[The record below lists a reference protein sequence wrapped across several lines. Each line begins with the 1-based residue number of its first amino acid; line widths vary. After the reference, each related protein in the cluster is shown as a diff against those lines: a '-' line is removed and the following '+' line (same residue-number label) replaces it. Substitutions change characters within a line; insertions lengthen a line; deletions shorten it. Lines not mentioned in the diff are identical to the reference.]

1 MGIIV
6 ATIDSIMGHDTLT
19 RGPEVESELA
29 TVLVLDEEADSCT
42 LLKRVLQRMGH
53 EVFAFRNIKEALCWA
68 DSNVPDLGVVNV
80 RERRDQGF
88 TMFGRLKEAN
98 HNLKVM
104 VIADVFSD
112 ELAERWFADDFVIKP
127 LDIDQVESKVRKLL
141 EQQL

>member
-1 MGIIV
+1 
-6 ATIDSIMGHDTLT
+6 
-19 RGPEVESELA
+19 VESELA
-29 TVLVLDEEADSCT
+29 TVLVLDEEADSCS
-42 LLKRVLQRMGH
+42 LLKRILQRMGH

-88 TMFGRLKEAN
+88 AMFGRLKEAN
-98 HNLKVM
+98 RNLKVM

-112 ELAERWFADDFVIKP
+112 ELTERWFADDFVIKP
-127 LDIDQVESKVRKLL
+127 LDIDQVESKVSKLL

>member
-1 MGIIV
+1 M
-6 ATIDSIMGHDTLT
+6 
-19 RGPEVESELA
+19 A
-29 TVLVLDEEADSCT
+29 TVLVLDEEADSCS
-42 LLKRVLQRMGH
+42 LLKRILQRMGH

-88 TMFGRLKEAN
+88 AMFGRLKEAN
-98 HNLKVM
+98 RNLKVM

-112 ELAERWFADDFVIKP
+112 ELTERWFADDFVIKP
-127 LDIDQVESKVRKLL
+127 LDIDQVESKVSKLL